1 MEENLGMVMVF
12 TVVSSAIE
20 WLGSKCEEL
29 KEKRE
34 TEAREKK
41 EREEEIERV
50 RSHSRDTG
58 TILYSVN
65 LYHVTLIIDYTQNS
79 CVQKRFEGTRVT
91 IENFMTWKKEFE
103 DWKAS
108 ERKKAVKEREE
119 LIKGKLTGRQ
129 LFMQDASLNDS
140 DVKFLEA
147 GKILF
152 RKLNYMFL
160 SIKCKT

>member
-50 RSHSRDTG
+50 RSHSRDIGIETA
-58 TILYSVN
+58 LYSVN
-65 LYHVTLIIDYTQNS
+65 LYHVTL
-79 CVQKRFEGTRVT
+79 
-91 IENFMTWKKEFE
+91 M
-103 DWKAS
+103 A
-108 ERKKAVKEREE
+108 
-119 LIKGKLTGRQ
+119 L
-129 LFMQDASLNDS
+129 
-140 DVKFLEA
+140 
-147 GKILF
+147 
-152 RKLNYMFL
+152 
-160 SIKCKT
+160 